1 MVLVNVQRVVI
12 LVRTAHSV
20 KVNVMNREEVVTN
33 VPVIARKVFVTLD
46 QGVCLDAEIHTTEQ
60 TVLDAKQPAKSA
72 TK

>member
-1 MVLVNVQRVVI
+1 MNVQRVVI
-12 LVRTAHSV
+12 LVGTAHSV

-46 QGVCLDAEIHTTEQ
+46 QGVYLDAEIHTTEQ
-60 TVLDAKQPAKSA
+60 TVLDANQPAKSA